1 MVKDLD
7 QAEVDKLNAQR
18 TTATT
23 MEPCDLLYIDK
34 LQSMLVV
41 CQGMQDEKFLTRL
54 RFFWNIDLFK
64 GINRNHMLPLITNL
78 DIRYYRKGQYIQR
91 EGEEPE
97 GLMIIR
103 EGCAIVGKDKISM
116 RRLQRGAKLAPE
128 VDHKEIK
135 MWRHNPKLLKKYQS
149 ARVFQNKRFYLDE
162 NSRRGGN
169 DMIVY

>member
-1 MVKDLD
+1 
-7 QAEVDKLNAQR
+7 
-18 TTATT
+18 
-23 MEPCDLLYIDK
+23 
-34 LQSMLVV
+34 
-41 CQGMQDEKFLTRL
+41 
-54 RFFWNIDLFK
+54 
-64 GINRNHMLPLITNL
+64 
-78 DIRYYRKGQYIQR
+78 
-91 EGEEPE
+91 
-97 GLMIIR
+97 MIIR